1 MKKLLEFLF
10 SGCWHVWEIK
20 IKTTVYGSKDLDENI
35 RSGKAVP
42 IGNKYT
48 LQCKKCGEM
57 KTFKEY

>member
-10 SGCWHVWEIK
+10 DGCWHVWEIK
-20 IKTTVYGSKDLDENI
+20 TTTTVYGSTDTNEDI

-42 IGNKYT
+42 IGKKYT

-57 KTFKEY
+57 KSFHEY